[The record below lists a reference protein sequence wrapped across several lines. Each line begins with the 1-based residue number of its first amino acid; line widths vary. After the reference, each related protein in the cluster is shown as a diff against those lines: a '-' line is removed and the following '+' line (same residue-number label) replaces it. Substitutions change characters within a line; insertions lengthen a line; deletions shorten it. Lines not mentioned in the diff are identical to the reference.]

1 MTGEVISHYEIL
13 EHLGEGGM
21 GVIYQARDTRL
32 DRLVAL
38 KFLPRHLSWQDDAN
52 NRFIIEAQAASSL
65 NHPNVCTV
73 HEIGQADDGRRFI
86 AMAYYEGETL
96 EERLEKGRVDR
107 EEAFRIVSHIAEG
120 LAAAHEK
127 EIVHRDIKPG
137 NVMITDRGR
146 AVILDFGIAK
156 LVNRSGITKTGLTVG
171 TAAYM
176 SPEQSLGAE
185 TTAKTDV
192 WSLGVVLYEL
202 LLGEQPF
209 VADYEQAVIYN
220 ILNAEPKGL
229 ARLRALHGE
238 PVADLVEACLS
249 KSPDD
254 RPDSSAVTEIL
265 AEIGDS
271 ARTIRRR
278 GSKLPRRLFRRRSLA
293 GAGLLLV
300 TLVCLWF
307 ASNSLIKNVL
317 RTSKG
322 PVAVFAEGAP
332 ADSVV
337 GAATVGFVDALTDEA
352 VRLSQEGALPR
363 FVLPAGDLLRFGIHD
378 GAAADSMLGVDDV
391 VTVQVE
397 QVSRGLYRMGMFL
410 REATSGTVTDSVVGA
425 YTNLRRAHDRALEV
439 LGRFLGAD
447 STVSSS
453 IPPDIE
459 TVLFEKYLT
468 VLGLTQRRDPAALEA
483 AIALRDS
490 IVTSGVRFPQVH
502 GALAEAYWVR
512 FGQTKDTTLIYDL
525 MRAADVNGALD
536 SPGFLTGLGR
546 AYLTL
551 DQPAAAEKEF
561 WNSLKVDSTYVPTLV
576 QLTRFLNR
584 NGRYREADSLHARI
598 VAIQPDYW
606 LGHMRYGQFLYA
618 QAQYAEAA
626 TQFEMV
632 VDQAPGMAM
641 GYASLGAARWALNDY
656 KAAQAALLRS
666 PARDFDILSNL
677 GTLSFYLD
685 EYRDAVRYY
694 EEALAINPDDESV
707 LANLASVYYWLPNE
721 EQNFKT
727 SVNEALRRT
736 KPLLDEHP
744 DDLSLKARVANYY
757 AMLDD
762 TTEALVHLNPF
773 LKEPWEQVD
782 GRTAFSVAAAWEE
795 IGERERALV
804 WIRSALE
811 KKYAR
816 HAIDR
821 YPGIESLRADPR
833 YVAMVD
839 SMSPG
844 V

>member
-1 MTGEVISHYEIL
+1 MTGNVISHYEIL

-21 GVIYQARDTRL
+21 GVIYKARDTRL

-65 NHPNVCTV
+65 NHPNVCTI
-73 HEIGQADDGRRFI
+73 HEIGQAEDGRRFI

-107 EEAFRIVSHIAEG
+107 GEAFRIARHIAEG

-176 SPEQSLGAE
+176 SPEQSLGGE
-185 TTAKTDV
+185 TTPKTDV

-202 LLGEQPF
+202 LLGELPF
-209 VADYEQAVIYN
+209 AADYEQAVIYN
-220 ILNAEPKGL
+220 ILNSEPKGL
-229 ARLRALHGE
+229 ARLRALHGD

-254 RPDSSAVTEIL
+254 RPDSSTVTEIL
-265 AEIGDS
+265 AGFGDS
-271 ARTIRRR
+271 ANTIRRR
-278 GSKLPRRLFRRRSLA
+278 GAKLPRRLLSRRTLA
-293 GAGLLLV
+293 WAGLLLV
-300 TLVCLWF
+300 TLVCLWL
-307 ASNSLIKNVL
+307 ASNSLIESVL
-317 RTSKG
+317 RAPKG
-322 PVAVFAEGAP
+322 PVAVFAEGVP
-332 ADSVV
+332 TDSVL
-337 GAATVGFVDALTDEA
+337 GAATTGFVEALTHEA
-352 VRLSQEGALPR
+352 VRLSQERILPR
-363 FVLPAGDLLRFGIHD
+363 FVVPAGDLLRFGIHD
-378 GAAADSMLGVDDV
+378 GAAADSMLGVGDV
-391 VTVQVE
+391 VTVRVE
-397 QVSRGLYRMGMFL
+397 HVSSGLYRMGMFL
-410 REATSGTVTDSVVGA
+410 REATSGAVTDSVVGA

-439 LGRFLGAD
+439 LGRFLGANSAV
-447 STVSSS
+447 STS
-453 IPPDIE
+453 IPPDIG
-459 TVLFEKYLT
+459 TGLFEEYLT
-468 VLGLTQRRDPAALEA
+468 VLGLTQLGDAVALEA

-490 IVTSGVRFPQVH
+490 VVASGIQFPQVH

-512 FGQTKDTTLIYDL
+512 FGQTRDTTLIYDL
-525 MRAADVNGALD
+525 MRAAEVDGALD
-536 SPGFLTGLGR
+536 SPRFSTVLGQ
-546 AYLTL
+546 AYLTI
-551 DQPAAAEKEF
+551 DRPAAAEKTF
-561 WNSLKVDSTYVPTLV
+561 WNSLERDSTYVPALV
-576 QLTRFLNR
+576 QLTRFLNKR
-584 NGRYREADSLHARI
+584 GRYREADSLHARI

-606 LGHMRYGQFLYA
+606 LGHMRYGQFLYT
-618 QAQYAEAA
+618 QARYADAA
-626 TQFEMV
+626 IQFEMV
-632 VDQAPGMAM
+632 VDQAPGLSM
-641 GYASLGAARWALNDY
+641 GYAGLGAARWALDDLE
-656 KAAQAALLRS
+656 AAKAALLRS
-666 PARDFDILSNL
+666 PVRDFNILSNL

-685 EYRDAVRYY
+685 NYRDAVRYY
-694 EEALAINPDDESV
+694 EEALAINPDDQNV

-727 SVNEALRRT
+727 SVKEALRRA

-744 DDLSLKARVANYY
+744 DDLSLKAQVANYY
-757 AMLDD
+757 AMLGD
-762 TTEALVHLNPF
+762 TTDALVHLKPF
-773 LKEPWEQVD
+773 LKEPWDQVD

-804 WIRSALE
+804 WIRAALE

-816 HAIDR
+816 NAIDR

-833 YVAMVD
+833 YKAMVD